1 MVFYERQSNHCGHY
15 TNHVIMVCIMK
26 SRLDDRKKAI
36 ELRKNG
42 LSYKEIQE
50 IISVSKGVLSGWF
63 KDLDFSDDEIT
74 LLAKNKQVK
83 QHKGRLKAS
92 VTNKQKR
99 VVRENAVFTKA
110 EKEFIK
116 LKDDS
121 MFLIGV
127 SLYWAEG
134 SKRTGEF
141 QFINSDPNMITFMYL
156 WIQRYLSTDK
166 KLIKARLFTHK
177 IEDYEEHLPF
187 WSRILDREPSSFDK
201 TIFKPTIHTVKKNP
215 NYKGCLRLTVASID
229 TLRMMGAWQNLLIAY
244 YKDLMH
250 P

>member
-1 MVFYERQSNHCGHY
+1 
-15 TNHVIMVCIMK
+15 MK
-26 SRLDDRKKAI
+26 SRLDDRRKAI
-36 ELRKNG
+36 ELRKTG

-63 KDLDFSDDEIT
+63 KHLDFSVNEIT
-74 LLAKNKQVK
+74 LLAKNNQDR
-83 QHKGRLKAS
+83 QYKGRLKAS
-92 VTNKQKR
+92 ITNRRKR
-99 VVRENAVFTKA
+99 LDREGAVFIRA
-110 EKEFIK
+110 EEDFAQ
-116 LKDDS
+116 LKNDS
-121 MFLIGV
+121 MFLVGV
-127 SLYWAEG
+127 ALYWAEG

-141 QFINSDPNMITFMYL
+141 QFINSDPNMIVFMYS
-156 WIQRYLSTDK
+156 WIQKYLSTDK

-187 WSRILDREPSSFDK
+187 WSQILGREPSSFDK
-201 TIFKPTIHTVKKNP
+201 TIFKPTIHKVKKNP

-229 TLRMMGAWQNLLIAY
+229 KLRMMGAWQKLLIRY